1 MRLTGYLALV
11 FLALVGPSTA
21 TARAQDIPAEYQAV
35 LTSLNK
41 KGDFKDGVLKVNI
54 PRADLHVTIGGRP
67 APTPFGFGGWL
78 ALAKGD
84 AGMHVMMGDLVLTE
98 DEVNP
103 VMSALLQ
110 NGIDVTALHNH
121 FFHEQPR
128 VFYMHVHGM
137 GDPADLARRVKPAVD
152 LIDRAAPGAAP
163 VAAGPAPLMTLDIA
177 SLAAIIGHQGEQ
189 SGPVY
194 KITIGR
200 PDIDLREHGAAITA
214 RMGLNT
220 WAAFAG
226 TDADAMVAGDVAM
239 LDTEV
244 TPVLKALRAHGIE
257 VVAIHH
263 HMTAVK
269 PAVFFLHYY
278 GTGPAKQLAEGV
290 RSALDILGHN
300 VVANQ

>member
-1 MRLTGYLALV
+1 MRLTGYFALV

-21 TARAQDIPAEYQAV
+21 TVRAQDMPAEYQAV

-128 VFYMHVHGM
+128 DLLHARARHG
-137 GDPADLARRVKPAVD
+137 GSRPISLARVKPAVD
-152 LIDRAAPGAAP
+152 LIDRAAVRGRTGGRRTRPTHDAGRRLPRRDRRAPGRA
-163 VAAGPAPLMTLDIA
+163 VRTGLQNHHRPAR
-177 SLAAIIGHQGEQ
+177 H
-189 SGPVY
+189 
-194 KITIGR
+194 R
-200 PDIDLREHGAAITA
+200 PPRARRRHHGADGAQHVGRLRGNGRRRDGRRRRGDARYRGDAGAQGPSRDTA
-214 RMGLNT
+214 SR
-220 WAAFAG
+220 WW
-226 TDADAMVAGDVAM
+226 
-239 LDTEV
+239 
-244 TPVLKALRAHGIE
+244 
-257 VVAIHH
+257 
-263 HMTAVK
+263 
-269 PAVFFLHYY
+269 
-278 GTGPAKQLAEGV
+278 
-290 RSALDILGHN
+290 RSTTT
-300 VVANQ
+300 

>member
-226 TDADAMVAGDVAM
+226 TDADAIVAGDVAM
-239 LDTEV
+239 L
-244 TPVLKALRAHGIE
+244 GIE